1 MDWADVFKTLI
12 TAVASVIVALV
23 TAGYFRKNQDKNK
36 EKKSREKLV
45 EQIQRDELIHFTL
58 KELRRKYITD
68 RVYIIQFHNG
78 GTFYTQVPMQKA
90 SVTYERCSDGL
101 EKISEKFQDVLVSN
115 YNWYLTETLGNRLFY
130 VDIDNQIS
138 DLPTKSLLRHYG
150 NYAHA
155 GVPIYDKN
163 NHLIGVLCLCWVFS
177 DFPIS
182 IASNSEFTEEFK
194 NQLYKDAN
202 SLTPYLL

>member
-1 MDWADVFKTLI
+1 MDWADILKTLI

-78 GTFYTQVPMQKA
+78 GTFYTQASMQKA

-101 EKISEKFQDVLVSN
+101 ERISEKFQNVLVSN
-115 YNWYLTETLGNRLFY
+115 YNWYLTETINNRLFY
-130 VDIDNQIS
+130 VDVDSQIS

-155 GVPIYDKN
+155 GVPIYDVDK
-163 NHLIGVLCLCWVFS
+163 HLIGVLCMSWVFS

-182 IASNSEFTEEFK
+182 IANDGEFTEEFK
-194 NQLYKDAN
+194 NQLYEDAN
-202 SLTPYLL
+202 SLKPYLL

>member
-12 TAVASVIVALV
+12 TAMASVIVALV

-78 GTFYTQVPMQKA
+78 GTFYTQASMQKA

-130 VDIDNQIS
+130 VDVDNQIS

-155 GVPIYDKN
+155 GVPIYDNN
-163 NHLIGVLCLCWVFS
+163 NHLIGVLCISWVFS
-177 DFPIS
+177 DFPTS
-182 IASNSEFTEEFK
+182 IVNDGNFTEEFK
-194 NQLYKDAN
+194 NQLYEDAN
-202 SLTPYLL
+202 SLKPYLL

>member
-1 MDWADVFKTLI
+1 M
-12 TAVASVIVALV
+12 V
-23 TAGYFRKNQDKNK
+23 TAGYFRKTQDKNK

-78 GTFYTQVPMQKA
+78 GTFYTQAPMQKA

-101 EKISEKFQDVLVSN
+101 EKISEKFQNILISN

-130 VDIDNQIS
+130 VDVDTQIS

-155 GVPIYDKN
+155 GVPIYNSNK
-163 NHLIGVLCLCWVFS
+163 HLIGVLCMSWVFS
-177 DFPIS
+177 DFPTS
-182 IASNSEFTEEFK
+182 IVNDGNFTEEFK
-194 NQLYKDAN
+194 NQLYEDAN
-202 SLTPYLL
+202 SLKPYLL

>member
-23 TAGYFRKNQDKNK
+23 TAGYFRKTQDKNK

-78 GTFYTQVPMQKA
+78 GTFYTQAPMQKA

-101 EKISEKFQDVLVSN
+101 ERISDIFQNVLVTN
-115 YNWYLTETLGNRLFY
+115 YNWYLTETIANRLFY
-130 VDIDNQIS
+130 VDVDTQIS
-138 DLPTKSLLRHYG
+138 DLPTKSLLKHYG
-150 NYAHA
+150 NYAHT
-155 GVPIYDKN
+155 GVPIYDN
-163 NHLIGVLCLCWVFS
+163 NKYLVGVLCMSWVFS
-177 DFPIS
+177 EFPIS
-182 IASNSEFTEEFK
+182 IAKDGNFTDEFK
-194 NQLYKDAN
+194 TQLYEDAN
-202 SLTPYLL
+202 SLKPYLL